1 MTVESNNR
9 KPITTVAKNKP
20 DIISGVSSVPMIKNS
35 RHMSSAPIGTQ
46 LSSAEW
52 ALRVSVGIKRI

>member
-1 MTVESNNR
+1 
-9 KPITTVAKNKP
+9 
-20 DIISGVSSVPMIKNS
+20 MIKNS

-52 ALRVSVGIKRI
+52 APRVSVGIKRI

>member
-1 MTVESNNR
+1 MVESNNR
-9 KPITTVAKNKP
+9 KPITTVSINKP
-20 DIISGVSSVPMIKNS
+20 DIVSGVSTLSMIINS

-52 ALRVSVGIKRI
+52 VPRVSVGIKRI